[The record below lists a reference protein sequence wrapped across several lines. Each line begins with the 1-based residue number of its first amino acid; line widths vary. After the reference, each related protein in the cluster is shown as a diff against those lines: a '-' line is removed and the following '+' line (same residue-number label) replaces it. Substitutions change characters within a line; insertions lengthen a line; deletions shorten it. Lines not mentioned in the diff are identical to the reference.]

1 MAIDAKTVKE
11 LRERTGA
18 GMMDCKNALSESDGD
33 VDKALDYLRKKGLK
47 TASKKSSR
55 ETSDGLIGSYIHH
68 NGKVGV
74 LVEVNCE
81 TDFAAKTDSYAEF
94 VKDLSQHIAAAKP
107 QFVSSDEIPEDV
119 KVKEREIYAAQIK
132 GKPEN
137 IIEKIVDGK
146 MEKFFQECCL
156 LNQPFV
162 KDDKKTISDV
172 LTETIAKVGENI
184 KIRRF
189 ARFDVSD

>member
-1 MAIDAKTVKE
+1 MAVDAKTVKE

-18 GMMDCKNALSESDGD
+18 GMMDCKKALSESDGNI
-33 VDKALDYLRKKGLK
+33 DKALDYLRKKGLK
-47 TASKKSSR
+47 TASKKASR
-55 ETSDGLIGSYIHH
+55 DTSEGAVGAYIHH

-81 TDFAAKTDSYAEF
+81 TDFAAKTEGFLGF

-107 QFVSSDEIPEDV
+107 TYVSRDEVPEEIIS
-119 KVKEREIYAAQIK
+119 KEREIFAAQVV

-137 IIEKIVDGK
+137 IVDQIVNGK

-156 LNQPFV
+156 VDQPFV
-162 KDDKKTISDV
+162 KDDKKSVSDM
-172 LTETIAKVGENI
+172 LTETIAKVGENM

-189 ARFDVSD
+189 ARFDVSV